1 MKGSKIFKAA
11 FIVMIISII
20 SRFLGLFRDMLVS
33 YQFGMN
39 MYTDAYKAAEMFKF
53 SNNIIS
59 ILLVISIIAFSL
71 GFAFTREIVSFM
83 FDGFSNENLYL
94 QFFN

>member
-39 MYTDAYKAAEMFKF
+39 MYTDAYKAAVSVPETVFT
-53 SNNIIS
+53 IVGLAIS
-59 ILLVISIIAFSL
+59 TVFIPMLSKVKY
-71 GFAFTREIVSFM
+71 EIYK
-83 FDGFSNENLYL
+83 DHT
-94 QFFN
+94 FFVDWV

>member
-39 MYTDAYKAAEMFKF
+39 MYTDAYKAAVSVPETVFT
-53 SNNIIS
+53 I
-59 ILLVISIIAFSL
+59 VGL
-71 GFAFTREIVSFM
+71 GTCMKLIYEYRV
-83 FDGFSNENLYL
+83 FDLAKAK
-94 QFFN
+94 QI